1 MKVLSLGK
9 ISSILSRYL
18 ELTETLAPRN
28 EMKMAEEPQYA
39 PNEVSE
45 NKEASEETEATTEP
59 EETEDSLTQ
68 LEVDVLSI
76 EKKRWRYQGSKEQAI
91 LKQLGINA
99 TRYYQILNA
108 LIDDPRALKA
118 DPHLIKS
125 LQAKRDLY

>member
-1 MKVLSLGK
+1 
-9 ISSILSRYL
+9 
-18 ELTETLAPRN
+18 
-28 EMKMAEEPQYA
+28 MAEEPQYA
-39 PNEVSE
+39 HQKVSE
-45 NKEASEETEATTEP
+45 NEEISEETETKTDP
-59 EETEDSLTQ
+59 EETEDGLTQ
-68 LEVDVLSI
+68 LELDVLSI

-91 LKQLGINA
+91 LKQLGFNA